1 MGNLSNNNLANN
13 KLENTESKNI
23 DFMNNKSINFKIN
36 FKQQFENTNII
47 KNKMAF
53 TKINF
58 TLVLILFSFIL
69 SIIYFNLIMVL

>member
-58 TLVLILFSFIL
+58 TLVLILFSFI
-69 SIIYFNLIMVL
+69 